1 MADKEI
7 VLDVR
12 HLQQYFSNGIGK
24 NKVVVKAVDDV
35 NLPCLASLVGATQ
48 SNVSAP
54 FSVPIKIS
62 SG

>member
-35 NLPCLASLVGATQ
+35 SFQIPKGQEGRLSGCINQPEVKSIIKAS
-48 SNVSAP
+48 
-54 FSVPIKIS
+54 
-62 SG
+62 

>member
-35 NLPCLASLVGATQ
+35 SFQIPKGETFGLVGESDDYPA
-48 SNVSAP
+48 V
-54 FSVPIKIS
+54 
-62 SG
+62 

>member
-35 NLPCLASLVGATQ
+35 SFQIP
-48 SNVSAP
+48 
-54 FSVPIKIS
+54 K
-62 SG
+62 